1 MHHEIAFSEDTV
13 GIDQI
18 HSILAVI
25 RYILLKEAEMNE
37 PRIREITDEEAAE
50 LEKMKNGSVKTSSTA
65 EGCYQICT
73 DFFS

>member
-1 MHHEIAFSEDTV
+1 M
-13 GIDQI
+13 
-18 HSILAVI
+18 